1 MGKRFYAKESTD
13 IKMTMILPTA
23 FVFLWALPC
32 HFQSLFRILVIDFK
46 AAVCKFAHIDLS
58 GQFLFETSLCL
69 LPRKRCLKQLPPA
82 PFPASFKNT
91 SIARYYSRSFS
102 KPRPRC
108 LVCESAQVHCSRCL
122 VLKLHFSRCS
132 TLKCSSTSSCVLSCQ
147 FQ

>member
-58 GQFLFETSLCL
+58 GPFLFETSLCL
-69 LPRKRCLKQLPPA
+69 LPQQRCLKKLPPA

-91 SIARYYSRSFS
+91 SIAR
-102 KPRPRC
+102 
-108 LVCESAQVHCSRCL
+108 
-122 VLKLHFSRCS
+122 
-132 TLKCSSTSSCVLSCQ
+132 
-147 FQ
+147 

>member
-58 GQFLFETSLCL
+58 GPFLFETSLCL
-69 LPRKRCLKQLPPA
+69 CLKNAASNNSLLRPFLPVSKTLRSPDSTSDH
-82 PFPASFKNT
+82 FRSLVLNVSCASPPR
-91 SIARYYSRSFS
+91 SIAHDGS
-102 KPRPRC
+102 
-108 LVCESAQVHCSRCL
+108 L
-122 VLKLHFSRCS
+122 
-132 TLKCSSTSSCVLSCQ
+132 
-147 FQ
+147 